1 MFSQYC
7 LPNEHVSSLHL
18 VCERWSIH
26 VYTGHSYPCRV
37 LRDFYMHYKTI
48 AGTKVWVGRSSE
60 NFV

>member
-1 MFSQYC
+1 M
-7 LPNEHVSSLHL
+7 
-18 VCERWSIH
+18 H

-60 NFV
+60 NFDFFAEVHDAIMQVW